1 MEKKISF
8 NGSITIDNYKEFL
21 DTVVVR
27 AVMIGSNNQN
37 FTTYYGGSQKKA
49 DKGEAD
55 VFMFIGEK
63 EIANDIININV
74 ENANIVVSESL
85 NFKEDGTAENYLRNI
100 LEDFLKNNLI

>member
-27 AVMIGSNNQN
+27 AVMIGSSNQN
-37 FTTYYGGSQKKA
+37 FTTYYGGSKKKA